1 MGMAQTNF
9 GSLAVFGGGVM
20 GSAIVRGGIAA
31 GVLEPSRVIVCEPDS
46 SRREHLAR
54 LGVRTTAGHPEALE
68 FIQDWGTVLLA
79 VKPQSLDELAAQL
92 RGGLAQGERLV
103 ISVMAGIPGTQ
114 LRARLGARLRIVRAM
129 PNTAA
134 AERLSMT
141 AIAAGPGATG
151 DDLSQAEAIF
161 AAIGE
166 TVRIDEA
173 MMDAA
178 TAVVGSGPAYVY
190 LLAEAMMRG
199 ARDVGFDEPTAD
211 AMVRGTIRG
220 AAAMLARNLSLPPA
234 ELRARVTSK
243 GGTTAAAIQVLEQA
257 GFVEAQ
263 SRAIV
268 AARDRGRQLAQIHS
282 ADHR

>member
-31 GVLEPSRVIVCEPDS
+31 GVLEPSRVIVCEPDAA
-46 SRREHLAR
+46 RCEHLAG
-54 LGVRTTAGHPEALE
+54 LGVRTTARHPEALE
-68 FIQDWGTVLLA
+68 FIHDRGTVLLA
-79 VKPQSLDELAAQL
+79 IKPQSLEELAGQL

-103 ISVMAGIPGTQ
+103 ISVMAGIPGLQ

-141 AIAAGPGATG
+141 AIAAGPGATS
-151 DDLSQAEAIF
+151 DDLSRAEAMF
-161 AAIGE
+161 DAIGE

-190 LLAEAMMRG
+190 MLAEAMMRG
-199 ARDVGFDEPTAD
+199 ARDVGFDERTAD
-211 AMVRGTIRG
+211 ALVRGTIRG
-220 AAAMLARNLSLPPA
+220 AAAMLARNVTLPPA

-243 GGTTAAAIQVLEQA
+243 GGTTAAAIRVLEQA

-263 SRAIV
+263 SRAII
-268 AARDRGRQLAQIHS
+268 AARDRGRELAQIHNTEN
-282 ADHR
+282 R